1 MITLDQ
7 YLMGRHLKWPKEYT
21 QEIKEN
27 AIGLLVIVN
36 DFIKTLDIRNV
47 VVTSGFRPPSYNKT
61 VKGAAKGSRHT
72 TGQAID
78 LADPKKELAKLI
90 CGKDFKDGSLLEEF
104 NLYAEHPGYT
114 SANPKGSHWLH
125 LQSVPPKSHT
135 RIFIP

>member
-36 DFIKTLDIRNV
+36 DFIKALDIRNV

-61 VKGAAKGSRHT
+61 VKGAARGSRHQ

-78 LADPKKELAKLI
+78 LADPKKEIAKLI
-90 CGKDFKDGSLLEEF
+90 LTDGILEEF
-104 NLYAEHPGYT
+104 NLYAEDPKYT
-114 SANPKGSHWLH
+114 RNWIHI
-125 LQSVPPKSHT
+125 QSVPPRSGK